1 MRHTVHALV
10 ILILICAAVCPTAF
24 ADSIHWIYSYEDS
37 MKLASREGKPI
48 MVGFYTTWCMYCRKL
63 DEVTYVDSAVVDTS
77 KNFICL
83 KVDGEKRRDVA
94 YGYGIGKFP
103 TILFLD
109 PAGRVIWQEFGYRDP
124 AFLAR
129 RMQEVLSVYRA
140 SKAGDPYI
148 RRAFD
153 EANRGRIDEAIS
165 TLDTAVAMYPK
176 DARLY
181 AARSYLYKHKGD
193 LDKALIDLDMSL
205 SINPSDDGVRTMRG
219 MVYYEK
225 RDPVKAMDDFNKA
238 ISINQWGYEAY
249 IGRGIIYLEN
259 NNPGQA
265 IKDLSTAILINPKN
279 SASYFYRSV
288 AYMYLKQY
296 DKSWDDVRF
305 IERRGDKVDP
315 KFIAE
320 LSRLSGKGGQHEKS
334 E

>member
-1 MRHTVHALV
+1 MRYGIKVFLILV
-10 ILILICAAVCPTAF
+10 LICAAVCPPAF
-24 ADSIHWIYSYEDS
+24 AESIRWIYSYEDS
-37 MKLASREGKPI
+37 LKLASREGRPI

-63 DEVTYVDSAVVDTS
+63 DEVTYADGAVVDAS
-77 KNFICL
+77 KNFVCL

-109 PAGRVIWQEFGYRDP
+109 PAGRVIWREFGYREP

-129 RMQEVLSVYRA
+129 RMQEVLAVFRA

-153 EANRGRIDEAIS
+153 EAGRGRIDEAIA
-165 TLDTAVAMYPK
+165 TLDSAVAVYPK

-181 AARSYLYKHKGD
+181 AARSALYKHKGD
-193 LDKALIDLDMSL
+193 LDAALRDLDTSL

-225 RDPVKAMDDFNKA
+225 RDPGKAMAEFNKA
-238 ISINQWGYEAY
+238 ISINPWGYEAY

-259 NNPGQA
+259 NDPGTA
-265 IKDLSTAILINPKN
+265 IKELSTAILINPN
-279 SASYFYRSV
+279 NFVSYFYRSV
-288 AYMYLKQY
+288 ANMYLKQY
-296 DKSWDDVRF
+296 DKSWDDVHAM
-305 IERRGDKVDP
+305 ERRGHKIDP
-315 KFIAE
+315 RFMAE
-320 LSRLSGKGGQHEKS
+320 LKRLSGKER
-334 E
+334 